1 MLLAVLK
8 RLETKL
14 QLQDPLLFV
23 VRTEFARMIHQLLGA
38 VALQLLG
45 KVSDLLL
52 ELLIRLDRHLDETMG
67 RV

>member
-1 MLLAVLK
+1 MLLAVFK
-8 RLETKL
+8 RLEAKL

-23 VRTEFARMIHQLLGA
+23 VRTEFARMIYQLLGA

>member
-1 MLLAVLK
+1 
-8 RLETKL
+8 
-14 QLQDPLLFV
+14 
-23 VRTEFARMIHQLLGA
+23 MIHQLLGA

-52 ELLIRLDRHLDETMG
+52 KLLVRLDWHLDETVG

>member
-1 MLLAVLK
+1 
-8 RLETKL
+8 
-14 QLQDPLLFV
+14 
-23 VRTEFARMIHQLLGA
+23 MIHQLLGA